1 MVDLIAASLGL
12 RTFLFPCVPVWLGI
26 SVLVITDISAVS
38 ENVLHII
45 S

>member
-1 MVDLIAASLGL
+1 MAASLGL
-12 RTFLFPCVPVWLGI
+12 GTFLFPCVSVWLGI